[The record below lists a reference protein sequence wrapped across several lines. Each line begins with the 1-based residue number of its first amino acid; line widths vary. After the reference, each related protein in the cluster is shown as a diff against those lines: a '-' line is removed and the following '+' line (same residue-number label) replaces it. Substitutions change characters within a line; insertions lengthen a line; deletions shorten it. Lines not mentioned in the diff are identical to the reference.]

1 MFKSKRFIPF
11 IFLLTSHVQG
21 VEEDL
26 LARLQAQSQPARAA
40 NTGEPIY
47 LLGKQDR
54 NWLSLG
60 PSSSKEEPKS
70 KRLKMDRES
79 NDLPT
84 EKLDVSTD
92 FGTKF
97 LRGNGHGEPESHE
110 SSASRNSII
119 INQAE
124 KVNSLPPYKA
134 KHSLRPSILHLKGT
148 NPTTLTEPRP
158 EAIQPVIHGTTVY
171 ISDSFRQEILAG
183 SPSTTTEPSIKQL
196 RAPSGWISENRRR
209 YMYDQEL
216 AHNPVV
222 NHQSNQ
228 PVVQLQEQQY
238 LHAGKN
244 TRHDIYTTHH
254 QNEQE
259 RNIANL
265 ASKSSSNQPDI
276 FQNWSNSKLGSNIFK
291 LNINKSHKN
300 YQTDAA
306 KEAIDF
312 KSTLRA
318 NNENE
323 EILRRYN
330 EYFLKNA
337 SKYSLPIDE
346 NNTEKI
352 TRVSEASKAKFKSYL
367 MNLIDP
373 ENHFIQSDLIQKYI
387 YEVENSEDNLLKDSM
402 GKVLSYIN
410 EHIKIDDRENFYVRD
425 IEVKEFFSVSYYKS
439 FRIKHNS
446 NVGFSSNYYYKLF
459 LTDFKKY
466 MQEVNLKDIISKFYE
481 VDKTNFLPT
490 YNPEFCEKSKANFN
504 AMENKK
510 QYVAKVFLSYSTLIN
525 KIFYDGPNNES
536 FVKRQ
541 LDAIKLCTLF
551 IENFKQD
558 GIKISLISIK
568 ELEELDKSLGIESKQ
583 GILDLDLIAVF
594 NRRFK
599 NLNGYNRDLF
609 SDIWVLIKFWL
620 SRCRPNLYDI
630 LKNPITFDNSFKPFV
645 NSFFQ
650 IIMQIS
656 K

>member
-110 SSASRNSII
+110 SSASRNLII

-134 KHSLRPSILHLKGT
+134 KHFLRPSTLHLKGT

-158 EAIQPVIHGTTVY
+158 EAIQPVMHGTTVY

-196 RAPSGWISENRRR
+196 RAPSGWISESQRW

-216 AHNPVV
+216 AHDPVA
-222 NHQSNQ
+222 NHQLNR
-228 PVVQLQEQQY
+228 PVVQLKEQQF

-244 TRHDIYTTHH
+244 TKHDTYTTFH

-259 RNIANL
+259 RKIVNL

-276 FQNWSNSKLGSNIFK
+276 FQNWSNSKVGSNNSR
-291 LNINKSHKN
+291 LNTDKSHKT
-300 YQTDAA
+300 YQNNAA
-306 KEAIDF
+306 KEAIAF
-312 KSTLRA
+312 KSPLRA
-318 NNENE
+318 NNEKE
-323 EILRRYN
+323 EIVRRYN

-387 YEVENSEDNLLKDSM
+387 YEVENSEDNLMKDSM
-402 GKVLSYIN
+402 EKVLNYIN
-410 EHIKIDDRENFYVRD
+410 EHIKIDDRENFYIRD
-425 IEVKEFFSVSYYKS
+425 IEVKEFLSICYYKS
-439 FRIKHNS
+439 FKITFDSKF
-446 NVGFSSNYYYKLF
+446 GFDSRNYYNHF
-459 LTDFKKY
+459 QTEFKIHLQV
-466 MQEVNLKDIISKFYE
+466 MNLKDIIAQYYE
-481 VDKTNFLPT
+481 FNKIHFLPT
-490 YNPEFCEKSKANFN
+490 YNPEIWEEKRKNISAITK
-504 AMENKK
+504 KK
-510 QYVAKVFLSYSTLIN
+510 QYVAKAFLSYSTLIN
-525 KIFYDGPNNES
+525 KIFCDGPNDES
-536 FVKRQ
+536 FIKRQ
-541 LDAIKLCTLF
+541 LEAIKLCILF
-551 IENFKQD
+551 IEGFKQD
-558 GIKISLISIK
+558 GNKISLITIK
-568 ELEELDKSLGIESKQ
+568 HLEEIGKSLGKELKQ
-583 GILDLDLIAVF
+583 ETFDLELIAVF

-599 NLNGYNRDLF
+599 NLNGYNRNLF
-609 SDIWVLIKFWL
+609 SDTWMLTKFWL
-620 SRCRPNLYDI
+620 SRCRPNLYENI
-630 LKNPITFDNSFKPFV
+630 KNSNTFYNSFKPFV

-650 IIMQIS
+650 IIIQLS